1 MIPVQLQP
9 EPASFDDGVR
19 QKGLSAIDEMVGRQA
34 RRPHPGRVRTKI
46 ADREE
51 DIPAKEF
58 PPYWRDAIDDLLMSY
73 HRRCAFLALYI
84 PHATGFASVDHMLPK
99 SKRWDQVYEWSNYRL
114 CAGSLNAIK
123 SDMTGIIDPFDCQPG
138 WFALEFVGFQVVLGD
153 QAPNGGGPEFDDT
166 LKLLNGKECRDA
178 RERYYTYYIQRHIPY
193 HLLEDEAPFVAA
205 ELRRQSLLHP
215 EDV

>member
-9 EPASFDDGVR
+9 EPASFDDVVR

-34 RRPHPGRVRTKI
+34 RRPHPGRVRNKI
-46 ADREE
+46 ADREAE
-51 DIPAKEF
+51 IPAKEF
-58 PPYWRDAIDDLLMSY
+58 PPYWRDALDDLLLSY

-99 SKRWDQVYEWSNYRL
+99 SKHWDQVYEWNNYRL
-114 CAGSLNAIK
+114 CAGSLNGIK

-153 QAPNGGGPEFDDT
+153 QVPNGGGPEFDST
-166 LKLLNGKECRDA
+166 LRLLNTKEARDA
-178 RERYYTYYIQRHIPY
+178 REQYFHSYSGGHVSIHR
-193 HLLEDEAPFVAA
+193 LEIEAPFVAS
-205 ELRRQSLLHP
+205 EIQRQGLLIP
-215 EDV
+215 TSV

>member
-9 EPASFDDGVR
+9 EPISFDDSVR
-19 QKGLSAIDEMVGRQA
+19 QMGLSAIDEMVGRPP
-34 RRPHPGRVRTKI
+34 RRPRSGTARSKI

-58 PPYWRDAIDDLLMSY
+58 HPYWRHALDDLLVSY
-73 HRRCAFLALYI
+73 QRRCAFLALYI

-99 SKRWDQVYEWSNYRL
+99 SKRWDQVYEWANYRL
-114 CAGSLNAIK
+114 CAGSLNGMK

-138 WFALEFVGFQVVLGD
+138 WFALEFVGFQVVLGE
-153 QAPNGGGPEFDDT
+153 QAPQGGGPEFDAT
-166 LKLLNGKECRDA
+166 LRLLNTKPARDA
-178 RERYYTYYIQRHIPY
+178 RERYFTHYRLHHISL
-193 HLLEDEAPFVAA
+193 HILEIEAPFVAD
-205 ELRRQSLLHP
+205 EVRRQNLLHP